1 MNEWVFMDYLD
12 ERGTNPIQDWLKDV
26 RQVPVKAKAKID
38 RILLQLAGT
47 PLWVRPLSSNLDGYP
62 GIVEIRVRWMNTQY
76 RILGFR
82 GPADRQFTM
91 LFPALEQGDDFQ
103 PASAPDIATTRMA
116 TVIADGSRVCEHR
129 YR

>member
-1 MNEWVFMDYLD
+1 MNDWTFMDYLD

-47 PLWVRPLSSNLDGYP
+47 PLWVRPLSSNLDDYP

-82 GPADRQFTM
+82 GPDERQFTI
-91 LFPALEQGDDFQ
+91 LFPALEQGDEFV
-103 PASAPDIATTRMA
+103 PLSAPQIATTRMEI
-116 TVIADGSRVCEHR
+116 VKADWSRTCEHR
-129 YR
+129 YN

>member
-1 MNEWVFMDYLD
+1 MTEWTFMDYLD

-47 PLWVRPLSSNLDGYP
+47 PLWVRPLASNLDDYP

-82 GPADRQFTM
+82 GPDERQFTI
-91 LFPALEQGDDFQ
+91 LFPTLEQGDQFQ
-103 PASAPDIATTRMA
+103 PASAPEIATTRMRI
-116 TVIADGSRVCEHR
+116 VEADWSRACEHR
-129 YR
+129 YS

>member
-1 MNEWVFMDYLD
+1 MNDWTFMDYLD

-82 GPADRQFTM
+82 GPDERQFTI
-91 LFPALEQGDDFQ
+91 LFPALEQGDEFA
-103 PASAPDIATTRMA
+103 PLSAPQIATSRMEI
-116 TVIADGSRVCEHR
+116 VKADWSRACEHR
-129 YR
+129 YN